1 MWLGEGVVEL
11 NVQWLMAWA
20 GGGVSVVYIHMLVLW
35 ERGDCSK
42 LNVYAHEQ
50 EGELAKS
57 TKSERMCLMDF
68 LQVARR

>member
-1 MWLGEGVVEL
+1 MFGGGGGRAKCAVTHGVSR
-11 NVQWLMAWA
+11 
-20 GGGVSVVYIHMLVLW
+20 GGVSVVYIHMLVLW